1 MNFKSFSSISQHCLA
16 LALHSVDFDFNESIK
31 NLATLGANPSMM
43 FSRQILLFDNSPLC
57 ICS

>member
-31 NLATLGANPSMM
+31 NLAVLGAKA
-43 FSRQILLFDNSPLC
+43 LLPY
-57 ICS
+57 